1 MGVGRT
7 FSMEGGNSGFS
18 RGSKRIF
25 SMGDNSSE
33 TSYYQLGNKEESTYL
48 LIS

>member
-1 MGVGRT
+1 
-7 FSMEGGNSGFS
+7 
-18 RGSKRIF
+18 
-25 SMGDNSSE
+25 MGDNSSE